1 MGIGFYTLDIYTD
14 IKFTLDMYSQSEHN
28 FAESFYSCYEKFK
41 GEFEQTIQTCKLSF
55 DKKACMDHLTFVKKR
70 ADGCF
75 QAEDRFENPTEWT
88 FAGVVC
94 TIHICLPTLAAFL
107 VWAVLLIK
115 EKCRGS
121 LSSILAKLP
130 LPSLWTTEPY
140 RVVKLKK
147 KKFCRFF
154 CINHYIYIWVGDIRP
169 KFVGSSLFKASTT
182 LKTGQNCPFWPVL
195 ATLACLTPGRPF
207 F

>member
-55 DKKACMDHLTFVKKR
+55 DKKACMDHLTFVKKK

-75 QAEDRFENPTEWT
+75 QAEDRFENPTEWI

-94 TIHICLPTLAAFL
+94 TIHICLPILAAFL

-121 LSSILAKLP
+121 LSSIFAKLP
-130 LPSLWTTEPY
+130 LPFVTKTFTFWYDWEMYENYADPGNL
-140 RVVKLKK
+140 L
-147 KKFCRFF
+147 
-154 CINHYIYIWVGDIRP
+154 YI
-169 KFVGSSLFKASTT
+169 
-182 LKTGQNCPFWPVL
+182 
-195 ATLACLTPGRPF
+195 
-207 F
+207 